1 MLTPIKHGEVL
12 TRHLNTDPH
21 CGAAGPILYS
31 MGRAW
36 SVNSYEGGLTEFRF
50 GLDELRNNCKE
61 CERHK
66 IAALKEAGMLPKDE
80 REALLRADHKRL
92 RGMPISVQLNPAQI
106 AALAAAAEF
115 IIDNGGFPDNE
126 ELTEH
131 LRNALKVLD
140 E

>member
-1 MLTPIKHGEVL
+1 MALKPNIYTH
-12 TRHLNTDPH
+12 RNTEPH
-21 CGAAGPILYS
+21 CGAVGPIVYIH
-31 MGRAW
+31 GEAW
-36 SVNSYEGGLTEFRF
+36 SVNVIKGEVADWRF
-50 GLDELRNNCKE
+50 SLKELGRDWCKE
-61 CERHK
+61 CERH
-66 IAALKEAGMLPKDE
+66 ITAAKAWANDT
-80 REALLRADHKRL
+80 EALITADRERIK
-92 RGMPISVQLNPAQI
+92 GMPISVQLNPAQI